1 MKKVIILLVCMC
13 AVLSIQAKKEPV
25 KIFPRSYGYYT
36 KGDNGTKTITYDK
49 GYGRFG
55 WNNKGFKTDL
65 SAYTHM
71 VLEIEPTDSRVELH
85 IVYDNGGDGEED
97 IKLGQINLGKNQLKV
112 EFDGMRKIKTI
123 YLTKSKPGTVTVVD
137 FYVTDGQDG
146 NE

>member
-1 MKKVIILLVCMC
+1 MKKVIILLICMC

-36 KGDNGTKTITYDK
+36 KGDNGTQTITYDK

-71 VLEIEPTDSRVELH
+71 VLGIEPTDSRVELH
-85 IVYDNGGDGEED
+85 IVYDNDGEEED
-97 IKLGQINLGKNQLKV
+97 VKLGQINMGKEQIKV
-112 EFDGMRKIKTI
+112 EFDGMRKIKAI
-123 YLTKSKPGTVTVVD
+123 YLTKSKPGIVKVSD
-137 FYVTDGQDG
+137 FYLTDGQD
-146 NE
+146 

>member
-1 MKKVIILLVCMC
+1 MKKVIILLICMC

-36 KGDNGTKTITYDK
+36 KGDNGAQTITYDK

-55 WNNKGFKTDL
+55 WNNKGFKADL

-85 IVYDNGGDGEED
+85 IVYDNDGEEED
-97 IKLGQINLGKNQLKV
+97 VKLGQINMGKDQIKV
-112 EFDGMRKIKTI
+112 EFDGMRKIKAI
-123 YLTKSKPGTVTVVD
+123 YLTKSKPGTVKVLD
-137 FYVTDGQDG
+137 FHLTDGQD
-146 NE
+146 

>member
-1 MKKVIILLVCMC
+1 MKKVIILLICMC

-36 KGDNGTKTITYDK
+36 KGDNGTQTITYDK

-55 WNNKGFKTDL
+55 WNNKGFKADL

-85 IVYDNGGDGEED
+85 IVYDNDGEEED
-97 IKLGQINLGKNQLKV
+97 VKLGQINMGKEQIKV
-112 EFDGMRKIKTI
+112 EFDGMRKIKAI
-123 YLTKSKPGTVTVVD
+123 YLTKSKPGDVKIAE
-137 FYVTDGQDG
+137 FYFTDGRD
-146 NE
+146 

>member
-1 MKKVIILLVCMC
+1 MKKVIILLICMC

-36 KGDNGTKTITYDK
+36 KGDNGTQTITYDK

-55 WNNKGFKTDL
+55 WNNKGFKADL

-85 IVYDNGGDGEED
+85 IVYDNDGEEED
-97 IKLGQINLGKNQLKV
+97 VKLGQINMGKDQIKV
-112 EFDGMRKIKTI
+112 EFDGMRKIKAI
-123 YLTKSKPGTVTVVD
+123 YLAKSKPGTVKVLD
-137 FYVTDGQDG
+137 FHLTDGQD
-146 NE
+146 